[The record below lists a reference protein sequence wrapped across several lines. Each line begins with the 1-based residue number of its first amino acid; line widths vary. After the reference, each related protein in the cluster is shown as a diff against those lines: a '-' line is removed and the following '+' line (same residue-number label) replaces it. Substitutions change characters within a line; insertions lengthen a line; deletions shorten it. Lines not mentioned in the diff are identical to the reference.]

1 LIQCFIYF
9 NLADHASRYDYPQEQ
24 PVVLSEPADPGSIA
38 AVASGWL
45 AELARLIE
53 AGDTSGAGELF
64 GPDASW
70 RDIVALTGDIRSV
83 GSQAAI
89 TGMLERGIKHISPA
103 SIRASATW
111 PPSLARRA
119 DRQVIEVLFDFE
131 TDAGAGE
138 GVVRLSL
145 ADGTPRAWTM
155 LTALKTLRH
164 RPERQGAQRPNN
176 DDFRAHF
183 GAPNWQDQRQAELS
197 YADREPAVLIVGA
210 GQAGLTLA
218 ARLRA
223 LDIDALVLE
232 GSPRVGDNWR
242 NRYHSLWL
250 HNDVNLSHLPYLPF
264 PATSPAYLSKD
275 QMASWLEHYAEA
287 LDLNVW
293 TAARF
298 RGATWD
304 AGAQRWTAEVETGR
318 GSARTLRPRHIVM
331 ATGVSGAPRRAQ
343 IPGLADFRGQV
354 LHSSEFTGAEGFR
367 GQNAVVFGVSNS
379 GSDIAQDLQAAG
391 GRVTM
396 VQRGSITVVSHNPA
410 SLLMFSLYGQGWPT
424 EVCDLINI
432 ANPGPAAIESAQ
444 AMTRRVREIDRD
456 LIAGLNAAG
465 FRTDYGADETGY
477 GMKYFRSG
485 GGHYLNVGCSELII
499 DGKVGLLQ
507 YDEVARVVPDGV
519 ELRSGEI
526 RPASLIVLA
535 TGYHTLSRE
544 VSRFFGDEVAAT
556 VGQVWGLDDEGELR
570 NMWRPTAQ
578 PGLWFHAGSLYQ
590 CRVFSKYLA
599 LQIAA
604 QEPAQA

>member
-1 LIQCFIYF
+1 V
-9 NLADHASRYDYPQEQ
+9 AGRSEEQ
-24 PVVLSEPADPGSIA
+24 PVALSARSPAS
-38 AVASGWL
+38 AVAQAWL
-45 AELARLIE
+45 GELAACLE
-53 AGDTSGAGELF
+53 AGDPGRAAELF
-64 GPDASW
+64 RPDASW
-70 RDIVALTGDIRSV
+70 RDIVALTWDIRSV
-83 GSQAAI
+83 SGPAAI
-89 TGMLERGIKHISPA
+89 TAMLGRCVKHVDPA
-103 SIRASATW
+103 SIRISADW
-111 PPSLARRA
+111 PPAEQRRA
-119 DRQVIEVLFDFE
+119 DRPVIEVLFDFE
-131 TDAGAGE
+131 TDAGDGE

-145 ADGTPRAWTM
+145 ADGVPRAWTM
-155 LTALKTLRH
+155 LTALKALRD

-176 DDFRAHF
+176 DDFRSHF
-183 GAPNWQDQRQAELS
+183 GAPNWLDQRQAELS
-197 YADREPAVLIVGA
+197 YADREPTVLIIGA

-223 LDIDALVLE
+223 LSIDALVLE
-232 GSPRVGDNWR
+232 SSPRVGDNWR

-264 PATSPAYLSKD
+264 SATSPAYLSKD
-275 QMASWLEHYAEA
+275 QMASWLEHYAQA

-298 RGATWD
+298 GGAAWD
-304 AGAQRWTAEVETGR
+304 PGAQRWAAQVETGH
-318 GSARTLRPRHIVM
+318 GSVRTLHPRHIVM
-331 ATGVSGAPRRAQ
+331 ATGVSGAPRWPQ
-343 IPGLADFRGQV
+343 IPGLGDFRGQV
-354 LHSSEFTGAEGFR
+354 LHSSEFTGADAFR

-379 GSDIAQDLQAAG
+379 GSDIAQDLQAVG
-391 GRVTM
+391 SRVTM
-396 VQRGSITVVSHNPA
+396 VQRGPITVVSHSPA

-465 FRTDYGADETGY
+465 FKTDYGADETGY
-477 GMKYFRSG
+477 GMKYFRTG

-499 DGKVGLLQ
+499 DGRVGLLQ
-507 YDEVARVVPDGV
+507 YDEITRVVPEGV

-526 RPASLIVLA
+526 RDASLIVLA
-535 TGYHTLSRE
+535 TGYHTLSGE
-544 VSRFFGDEVAAT
+544 VSRFFGAEVAKA
-556 VGQVWGLDDEGELR
+556 VGQVWGLDREGELR

-604 QEPAQA
+604 HEPAQA